1 MAVTLRCSTRLRVHA
16 KEHYG
21 TEGTLYADIGSGLS
35 FTRKSFLRLIDDVLA
50 GKYRGGVIL
59 ITYPERM
66 ARWGRELIQRICG
79 AFDCEIV
86 AIEDGEEKTA
96 EQELVS
102 DMLALTTI
110 FSAKLHGARAAK
122 TLRKDLEPE
131 TVSEAVKMR
140 KSGYP
145 VSHIVDVLHEQG
157 HRDTKGR
164 VISRYVIDKYL
175 DANGTE
181 QILSAVVSNGEANS
195 FEQFHDEHIGKVVER
210 VDPRTGKVAKDSRLP
225 KATLYEAYLKWC
237 KKNRVQKPLT
247 ARYAGTLLK
256 RKYGYHTRYNH
267 DGRIVYC
274 GIGLN

>member
-1 MAVTLRCSTRLRVHA
+1 MSLEDIEKKNDGRKVALLARVSSSKQGKGFDVASGHSRNGEASDLSRQVARLRAYA

-66 ARWGRELIQRICG
+66 ARWGRELIQRVCT

-86 AIEDGEEKTA
+86 AIEDGEEKTP

-122 TLRKDLEPE
+122 TLKRDVDPE
-131 TVSEAVKMR
+131 TISEAVRLR
-140 KSGYP
+140 KAGYP
-145 VSHIVDVLHEQG
+145 VAHIVEVLREQG

-164 VISRYVIDKYL
+164 IISRYVIDNYL

-181 QILSAVVSNGEANS
+181 KVLSAVVG
-195 FEQFHDEHIGKVVER
+195 VLWC
-210 VDPRTGKVAKDSRLP
+210 RL
-225 KATLYEAYLKWC
+225 WRD
-237 KKNRVQKPLT
+237 N
-247 ARYAGTLLK
+247 
-256 RKYGYHTRYNH
+256 
-267 DGRIVYC
+267 
-274 GIGLN
+274 